1 MACVG
6 RVLELYY
13 FQTFPLSAA
22 RPPGT
27 MGVDSVDA
35 VGGELQLDSWV
46 TAHLVDGSS
55 HRGVLHTVDPETGT
69 VILLKPEGVS
79 ALHRTVVR
87 AAVLTWLS
95 SGVRSPIQTS

>member
-1 MACVG
+1 MLGQRRRQLRLRSGLPCRICG
-6 RVLELYY
+6 
-13 FQTFPLSAA
+13 
-22 RPPGT
+22 
-27 MGVDSVDA
+27 DD
-35 VGGELQLDSWV
+35 GGELQLDSWV

>member
-6 RVLELYY
+6 GCVLEIYQGSRRDHWRCPRLAPP
-13 FQTFPLSAA
+13 T
-22 RPPGT
+22 PGT
-27 MGVDSVDA
+27 MGLDSVDA

-46 TAHLVDGSS
+46 TSHLVDGSS

-79 ALHRTVVR
+79 LAPHCGACL
-87 AAVLTWLS
+87 
-95 SGVRSPIQTS
+95 PC